1 MQKIGNEH
9 PIYFDV
15 DNTLIMHVPPK
26 HPIPEHEED
35 SLLYLTIPGTDITI
49 RCYPHH
55 DNIKLLKR
63 SKAKNHT
70 VIVWSHGGV
79 DWAAYVVKQLKIE
92 KYVDFV
98 LHKVEKYVDD
108 VPIEQ
113 WQFINLYL
121 HDGFGKS
128 VRKSK

>member
-1 MQKIGNEH
+1 MQKVGNEH

-15 DNTLIMHVPPK
+15 DNTLIMHVPPGQLVS
-26 HPIPEHEED
+26 ERLQD
-35 SLLYLTIPGTDITI
+35 SLYTIDIPGTDIVI
-49 RCYPHH
+49 RYHPNF

-63 SKAKNHT
+63 SKAKHHT

-79 DWAAYVVKQLKIE
+79 DWAEHVIKALGLE
-92 KYVDFV
+92 KYVDYV
-98 LHKVEKYVDD
+98 MHKVEKYVDD

-128 VRKSK
+128 VRKTK